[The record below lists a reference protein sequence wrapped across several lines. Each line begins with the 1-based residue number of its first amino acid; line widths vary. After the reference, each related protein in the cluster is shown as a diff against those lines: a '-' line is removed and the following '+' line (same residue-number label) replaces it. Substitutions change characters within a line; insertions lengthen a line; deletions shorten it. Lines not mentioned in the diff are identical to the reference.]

1 MSNLL
6 TNPPTNASHFN
17 LGFILAVLASV
28 LWGLTYCLDERV
40 LSSLSVFK
48 LYFLHCFCGLL
59 VAGVIMLVQGTSPA
73 ALFSIDTAKA
83 SLPLIILTLVTATA
97 AALSILGSIQL
108 LGANKSAVLEISYP
122 LFVALFSVLLFKGQ
136 LQLPVVLGGIFI
148 FIGSAIIVLAK

>member
-1 MSNLL
+1 MTSPLPSSWDL
-6 TNPPTNASHFN
+6 NA
-17 LGFILAVLASV
+17 GFMLAVLASV

-48 LYFLHCFCGLL
+48 LYFLHCLCGML
-59 VAGVIMLVQGTSPA
+59 VAGVILLAQGASPA
-73 ALFSIDTAKA
+73 GLFAIDTTRS
-83 SLPLIILTLVTATA
+83 SLPLVGLTLITATA

-136 LQLPVVLGGIFI
+136 LQLPVVVGGIFI

>member
-1 MSNLL
+1 MTGPLN
-6 TNPPTNASHFN
+6 NVSHFN
-17 LGFILAVLASV
+17 PGFLLAVLASV

-48 LYFLHCFCGLL
+48 LYFLHCLCGMLI
-59 VAGVIMLVQGTSPA
+59 AGVILLAQGASPA
-73 ALFSIDTAKA
+73 GLFAIDTAKS
-83 SLPLIILTLVTATA
+83 SLPLVGLTLITATT

-136 LQLPVVLGGIFI
+136 LQLPVVVGGIFI